1 MRRVAQDCDP
11 KTYMYM
17 ASGRKD
23 ARIGHFSPGEHRCG
37 EASRTLEG
45 KPAPNITKQSHPMRS
60 RYKANTHEGKNLV

>member
-37 EASRTLEG
+37 EASRMLEG
-45 KPAPNITKQSHPMRS
+45 KPAPNITK
-60 RYKANTHEGKNLV
+60 

>member
-1 MRRVAQDCDP
+1 
-11 KTYMYM
+11 MYM

-45 KPAPNITKQSHPMRS
+45 KPAHVNQPMQNQPALNRG
-60 RYKANTHEGKNLV
+60 AL